1 MTAYL
6 PSWLPVSINHQVTT
20 ILLLGLILSLSMI
33 ADTIA
38 KRTRVPRISLLVIL
52 GLGIACVQQF
62 VLGQQPNSLLG
73 ELSEP
78 LIQLALVM
86 VAFLLGSEF
95 TVKRMRSLGPL
106 ILCVSLA
113 VVLSGYLFVSLGLM
127 VLGFPI
133 VVAIALAAI
142 SVATDPAA
150 VKESIEEKEDQGLTG
165 KVLLGVVAVDDAWG
179 IIVFGISMAGLGL
192 LVGSEGGLSLLH
204 AAWELGGAVL
214 LGLVIGF
221 PAAWLTGRL
230 KPGKPILI
238 EALALMLLL
247 AGLSSLF
254 GVSEL
259 LSSMLAGAVV
269 ANVSKHHTRSFKE
282 IEHIEWPFLV
292 FFFVLSGASID
303 LLQLDDTLL
312 LLSAYIALRI
322 LGRLLGG
329 TLAVRFTPID
339 KARQLPSDI
348 GLALTPQAGVAI
360 GMALLA
366 VERFPDA
373 SQLILPVVVAST
385 VLFELAGPVLT
396 RKVLG

>member
-1 MTAYL
+1 MTVNL
-6 PSWLPVSINHQVTT
+6 PQWLPLTFNHQVTT
-20 ILLLGLILSLSMI
+20 ILLLGLILSLSML

-38 KRTRVPRISLLVIL
+38 KRTRIPRISLLVLL
-52 GLGIACVQQF
+52 GLGIALVQQV
-62 VLGQQPNSLLG
+62 VLGQQAGTLLG

-95 TVKRMRSLGPL
+95 TIKRIRNLGPV
-106 ILCVSLA
+106 ILLVSLT
-113 VVLSGYLFVSLGLM
+113 VVFSGYLFVALGLLA
-127 VLGFPI
+127 LGFP
-133 VVAIALAAI
+133 VLVAVALAAI

-150 VKESIEEKEDQGLTG
+150 VKESIEEDDTQGLTN

-179 IIVFGISMAGLGL
+179 IIIFGVSMAVLGL
-192 LVGSEGGLSLLH
+192 MISSDPAAGLIH
-204 AAWELGGAVL
+204 AGWELGGAVL
-214 LGLVIGF
+214 LGTIIGF

-247 AGLSSLF
+247 AGLSSLL

-259 LSSMLAGAVV
+259 LSSMFAGAVV
-269 ANVSKHHTRSFKE
+269 ANVSRHHTRSFKE

-303 LLQLDDTLL
+303 LYQLDDALFLL
-312 LLSAYIALRI
+312 TAYIALRVI
-322 LGRLLGG
+322 GRLIGG
-329 TLAVRFTPID
+329 LAAVRLPFSD
-339 KARQLPSDI
+339 QARKLPGDI

-366 VERFPDA
+366 VERFPDT

-385 VLFELAGPVLT
+385 VLFELTGPVLT
-396 RKVLG
+396 RRVLR

>member
-1 MTAYL
+1 MT
-6 PSWLPVSINHQVTT
+6 INDQITT
-20 ILLLGLILSLSMI
+20 ILLLGLILSLSML

-38 KRTRVPRISLLVIL
+38 KRTQMPRISLLVIL
-52 GLGIACVQQF
+52 GLGIAAVQQL
-62 VLGQQPNSLLG
+62 VLGQSPGILPG
-73 ELSEP
+73 DLSEP

-95 TVKRMRSLGPL
+95 TLKRMSSLGPP
-106 ILCVSLA
+106 ILLVSLA
-113 VVLSGYLFVSLGLM
+113 VVISGYLFVSLGLLA
-127 VLGFPI
+127 LGFPI
-133 VVAIALAAI
+133 VVAVALAAI

-150 VKESIEEKEDQGLTG
+150 VKESIDEKDDQSLTG

-179 IIVFGISMAGLGL
+179 IILFGISMAVLGL
-192 LVGSEGGLSLLH
+192 FVGSEGGMSLLH
-204 AAWELGGAVL
+204 AGWELGGAVL
-214 LGLVIGF
+214 LGLAIGF

-247 AGLSSLF
+247 AGLSSLL

-269 ANVSKHHTRSFKE
+269 ANVSRHHTRSFRE

-303 LLQLDDTLL
+303 LFQLNDSMMLL
-312 LLSAYIALRI
+312 GAYIVLRI
-322 LGRLLGG
+322 AGRLLGG
-329 TLAVRFTPID
+329 ILAVRYTPIEQ
-339 KARQLPSDI
+339 ARQLPSDI

-366 VERFPDA
+366 VERFPEA

-385 VLFELAGPVLT
+385 VLFELTGPFLT
-396 RKVLG
+396 QKVLR